1 MFAKSK
7 SLCALMVGA
16 AVFAGLAYASF
27 RADRTRA
34 AAAVSCCKFAKSNAA
49 GTLDPALFTGPA
61 RQAYQLAGK
70 NPALFSQLHC
80 YCGCDRLYGHKSLLD
95 CYRDGHGARC
105 EICVG
110 EALQA
115 KTLAN
120 QKTPV
125 EQIREALRER
135 YAPSGG

>member
-7 SLCALMVGA
+7 SFCALMVGA

-34 AAAVSCCKFAKSNAA
+34 AAVSCCKFGKSNANE
-49 GTLDPALFTGPA
+49 TLDPALFTGPA
-61 RQAYQLAGK
+61 REAYQLARK

-80 YCGCDRLYGHKSLLD
+80 YCGCDRTYGHKSLLD
-95 CYRDGHGARC
+95 CYRDKHGARC
-105 EICVG
+105 DICVG

-115 KTLAN
+115 NTLAKQN
-120 QKTPV
+120 TPV
-125 EQIREALRER
+125 EQIREALRGR

>member
-1 MFAKSK
+1 MLAKSK
-7 SLCALMVGA
+7 SLSALMAGA
-16 AVFAGLAYASF
+16 AVFASLAYANF
-27 RADRTRA
+27 RADRARA
-34 AAAVSCCKFAKSNAA
+34 DAAVACCKFGKSNEA

-61 RQAYQLAGK
+61 REAYKLAGK
-70 NPALFSQLHC
+70 NPSLFSQLHC
-80 YCGCDRLYGHKSLLD
+80 YCGCDLTYGHKSLLD

-115 KTLAN
+115 NTLAN
-120 QKTPV
+120 QNTPV

>member
-1 MFAKSK
+1 MFTKSK
-7 SLCALMVGA
+7 SLAALIVGA
-16 AVFAGLAYASF
+16 AVFASLAYLSF
-27 RADRTRA
+27 RADQTRA
-34 AAAVSCCKFAKSNAA
+34 AEGICCKFAKSNEA

-80 YCGCDRLYGHKSLLD
+80 YCGCDKLYGHKSLLD

-115 KTLAN
+115 NTLAN

>member
-7 SLCALMVGA
+7 SLSALMVGA
-16 AVFAGLAYASF
+16 TVFAALAYLSF
-27 RADRTRA
+27 RADRARA
-34 AAAVSCCKFAKSNAA
+34 AAPVACCKFAKSNEA

-61 RQAYQLAGK
+61 REAYQLAGK

-80 YCGCDRLYGHKSLLD
+80 YCGCDQLYGHKSLLD

-115 KTLAN
+115 NTLAKQN
-120 QKTPV
+120 TPV
-125 EQIREALRER
+125 EQIRQALRER
-135 YAPSGG
+135 YAPTGG